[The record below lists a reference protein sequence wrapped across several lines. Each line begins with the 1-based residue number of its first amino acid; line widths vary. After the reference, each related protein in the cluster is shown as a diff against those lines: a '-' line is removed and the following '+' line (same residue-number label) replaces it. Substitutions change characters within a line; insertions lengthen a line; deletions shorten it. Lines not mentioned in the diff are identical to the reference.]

1 MKTIVMDT
9 SNAYL
14 VIGLYED
21 DQCIDKYQADGNRR
35 QSEYALTHL
44 DEMLKKHHWEV
55 LNVDEMII
63 TIGPGSYTGQR
74 VALTIAKTLAAIS
87 KIKIKAVSSLHGYAG
102 ASKAI
107 SVIDARSN
115 KIFVGVYE
123 HNQAIID
130 DQIML
135 IDDFANFKEQY
146 PDFQV
151 IGDSDLVGINKV
163 KLDLSDCIYQ
173 AGKSVDY
180 CQNIDNLVPHYL
192 KDVEA
197 KKIC

>member
-63 TIGPGSYTGQR
+63 TI
-74 VALTIAKTLAAIS
+74 
-87 KIKIKAVSSLHGYAG
+87 
-102 ASKAI
+102 
-107 SVIDARSN
+107 
-115 KIFVGVYE
+115 
-123 HNQAIID
+123 
-130 DQIML
+130 
-135 IDDFANFKEQY
+135 EQ
-146 PDFQV
+146 
-151 IGDSDLVGINKV
+151 K
-163 KLDLSDCIYQ
+163 
-173 AGKSVDY
+173 
-180 CQNIDNLVPHYL
+180 
-192 KDVEA
+192 
-197 KKIC
+197 

>member
-44 DEMLKKHHWEV
+44 DEMLKKHYWEV

-74 VALTIAKTLAAIS
+74 VA
-87 KIKIKAVSSLHGYAG
+87 
-102 ASKAI
+102 
-107 SVIDARSN
+107 
-115 KIFVGVYE
+115 
-123 HNQAIID
+123 
-130 DQIML
+130 
-135 IDDFANFKEQY
+135 
-146 PDFQV
+146 
-151 IGDSDLVGINKV
+151 
-163 KLDLSDCIYQ
+163 
-173 AGKSVDY
+173 
-180 CQNIDNLVPHYL
+180 
-192 KDVEA
+192 
-197 KKIC
+197 

>member
-44 DEMLKKHHWEV
+44 DEMLKTS
-55 LNVDEMII
+55 LGSFNVDEMII

-87 KIKIKAVSSLHGYAG
+87 KIKSRQFLRYMVMLELLRQ
-102 ASKAI
+102 
-107 SVIDARSN
+107 SV
-115 KIFVGVYE
+115 
-123 HNQAIID
+123 
-130 DQIML
+130 
-135 IDDFANFKEQY
+135 
-146 PDFQV
+146 
-151 IGDSDLVGINKV
+151 
-163 KLDLSDCIYQ
+163 
-173 AGKSVDY
+173 
-180 CQNIDNLVPHYL
+180 
-192 KDVEA
+192 
-197 KKIC
+197 